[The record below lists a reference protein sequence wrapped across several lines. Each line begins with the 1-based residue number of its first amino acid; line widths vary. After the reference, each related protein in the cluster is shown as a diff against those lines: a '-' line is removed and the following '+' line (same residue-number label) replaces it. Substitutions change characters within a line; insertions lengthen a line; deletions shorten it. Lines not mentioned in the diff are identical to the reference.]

1 MDRAGRDVGGLTLG
15 HLDDAGILVT
25 TEVQQEGAPHDEDRL
40 VLVVVVLEAQA
51 LPGLDVDDLPG
62 VVIGEGPEQLISPR
76 LVRARCH
83 EVIVDRCRHRL
94 AGAPTSTASTQL
106 HRGPPGPTIG
116 LARRGRTRRRIAIRA
131 TTPNHEDIMQ
141 HDIAHIGLSEQ
152 GHLRVEWAARRMPVL
167 AAIRERFERERPLEG
182 YRIGA
187 CMHVTSETA
196 NLMLTLVAGGAQV
209 ALCASNPLSTQ
220 DDVAAALVDAGI
232 PVFAVRGENADTFYD
247 HINAVL
253 DTEPHLVFDDGA
265 DMTTV
270 LHRERSDQ
278 EILAGMEET
287 TTGVIRLRAMAD
299 DGVLRYPVVAVN
311 DSDTKHLFDNRHGTG
326 QSSLDGILRA
336 ANILFAGRRVVVA
349 GYGDCGWGIATR
361 AKGLGSDV
369 IVVEP
374 NPVRAVAAA
383 MEGHRVMSSDQAAE
397 VGDVFIT
404 ATGNIHV
411 FRAEHFAKMPDN
423 AIVANAGHFDVELDL
438 AALDE
443 MAESRR
449 VLRDSLE
456 EFTLPN
462 GNRILVVAEGRL
474 VNLGAAEGHPA
485 DVMDMSFSDQA
496 IAAEWI
502 IQNADELEPKVYKL
516 PDELDA
522 EVARLKLEALGGSLE
537 QLTDEQVDYLA
548 SWEHGT

>member
-1 MDRAGRDVGGLTLG
+1 M
-15 HLDDAGILVT
+15 
-25 TEVQQEGAPHDEDRL
+25 
-40 VLVVVVLEAQA
+40 
-51 LPGLDVDDLPG
+51 
-62 VVIGEGPEQLISPR
+62 
-76 LVRARCH
+76 
-83 EVIVDRCRHRL
+83 
-94 AGAPTSTASTQL
+94 
-106 HRGPPGPTIG
+106 
-116 LARRGRTRRRIAIRA
+116 
-131 TTPNHEDIMQ
+131 N

-167 AAIRERFERERPLEG
+167 AAIRERFERDKPLAG
-182 YRIGA
+182 YRIAA

-232 PVFAVRGENADTFYD
+232 PVFAIRGEDDTSFYE

-253 DTEPHLVFDDGA
+253 DTDPHLIFDDGA

-270 LHRERSDQ
+270 LHRERVDQ
-278 EILAGMEET
+278 VIIAGMEET
-287 TTGVIRLRAMAD
+287 TTGVIRLKAMAE
-299 DGVLRYPVVAVN
+299 DGVLRFPVVAVN

-336 ANILFAGRRVVVA
+336 TNILFAGRRVVVA
-349 GYGDCGWGIATR
+349 GFGDCGWGIATR
-361 AKGLGSDV
+361 AKGLGADV
-369 IVVEP
+369 IVVES

-383 MEGHRVMSSDQAAE
+383 MEGHRVLSSHEAAA

-411 FRAEHFAKMPDN
+411 FRGEHFVAMPDN
-423 AIVANAGHFDVELDL
+423 AIIANAGHFDVELDL
-438 AALDE
+438 VALD
-443 MAESRR
+443 ALAVSRR
-449 VLRDSLE
+449 IIRDNLE
-456 EFTLPN
+456 EYTLPS
-462 GNRILVVAEGRL
+462 GKRILVVAEGRL

-502 IQNADELEPKVYKL
+502 VQNADELEARVYRL
-516 PDELDA
+516 PDALDA

-537 QLTDEQVDYLA
+537 VLTDEQESYLA

>member
-1 MDRAGRDVGGLTLG
+1 M
-15 HLDDAGILVT
+15 
-25 TEVQQEGAPHDEDRL
+25 
-40 VLVVVVLEAQA
+40 
-51 LPGLDVDDLPG
+51 
-62 VVIGEGPEQLISPR
+62 
-76 LVRARCH
+76 
-83 EVIVDRCRHRL
+83 
-94 AGAPTSTASTQL
+94 
-106 HRGPPGPTIG
+106 
-116 LARRGRTRRRIAIRA
+116 
-131 TTPNHEDIMQ
+131 N

-167 AAIRERFERERPLEG
+167 AAIRERFERDKPLAG

-232 PVFAVRGENADTFYD
+232 PVFAIRGEDATSFYE

-253 DTEPHLVFDDGA
+253 DTDPHLIFDDGA

-270 LHRERSDQ
+270 LHRERVDQ
-278 EILAGMEET
+278 AIVAGMEET
-287 TTGVIRLRAMAD
+287 TTGVIRLKAMAEE
-299 DGVLRYPVVAVN
+299 GVLRFPVVAVN

-336 ANILFAGRRVVVA
+336 TNILFAGRRVVVA
-349 GYGDCGWGIATR
+349 GFGDCGWGIATR
-361 AKGLGSDV
+361 AKGLGADV
-369 IVVEP
+369 IVVES

-383 MEGHRVMSSDQAAE
+383 MEGHRVLSSHEAAQ

-411 FRAEHFAKMPDN
+411 FRAEHFVTMPDN

-438 AALDE
+438 VALDSL
-443 MAESRR
+443 AVSRR
-449 VLRDSLE
+449 IIRDNLE
-456 EFTLPN
+456 EYTLPS
-462 GNRILVVAEGRL
+462 GKRILVVAEGRL

-502 IQNADELEPKVYKL
+502 VQNADELEAKVYRL
-516 PDELDA
+516 PDALDA

-537 QLTDEQVDYLA
+537 VLTDEQESYMA

>member
-1 MDRAGRDVGGLTLG
+1 M
-15 HLDDAGILVT
+15 
-25 TEVQQEGAPHDEDRL
+25 
-40 VLVVVVLEAQA
+40 
-51 LPGLDVDDLPG
+51 
-62 VVIGEGPEQLISPR
+62 
-76 LVRARCH
+76 
-83 EVIVDRCRHRL
+83 
-94 AGAPTSTASTQL
+94 
-106 HRGPPGPTIG
+106 
-116 LARRGRTRRRIAIRA
+116 
-131 TTPNHEDIMQ
+131 N

-167 AAIRERFERERPLEG
+167 AAIKERFEQTKPLAG

-196 NLMLTLVAGGAQV
+196 NLMLTLVAGGAEV
-209 ALCASNPLSTQ
+209 TLCASNPLSTQ

-232 PVFAVRGENADTFYD
+232 PVYAIRGEGADKFYE

-253 DTEPHLVFDDGA
+253 DTEPHMIFDDGA

-270 LHRERSDQ
+270 LHRERVEQ
-278 EILAGMEET
+278 PVLGGMEET
-287 TTGVIRLRAMAD
+287 TTGVIRLKAMAD
-299 DGVLRYPVVAVN
+299 DGVLRFPVVAVN

-336 ANILFAGRRVVVA
+336 ANILYAGKKVVVA

-361 AKGLGSDV
+361 AKGLGADV
-369 IVVEP
+369 IVTEVDP
-374 NPVRAVAAA
+374 IRAVAAV
-383 MEGHRVMSSDQAAE
+383 MEGHRVMSGDEAARE
-397 VGDVFIT
+397 GDVFIT

-411 FRAEHFAKMPDN
+411 FRAEHFMAMKDN

-438 AALDE
+438 AALAE
-443 MAESRR
+443 MSESRR
-449 VLRDSLE
+449 IIRDNLE
-456 EFTLPN
+456 EFTLP
-462 GNRILVVAEGRL
+462 GGKRVLVVAEGRL

-485 DVMDMSFSDQA
+485 DVMDLSFSDQA

-502 IQNADELEPKVYKL
+502 VENADSLEPKVYRL

-522 EVARLKLEALGGSLE
+522 EVARLKLESMGASLE
-537 QLTDEQVDYLA
+537 MLTDAQANYLA